1 MAARHDDI
9 RRFNNLL
16 IAATEVRLEDIA
28 DMWNSGAWKKQIFQ
42 RALRWGLVVELSQ
55 SYVDKVAPVSMY
67 INIAI
72 RLPPSPPL
80 IIHLIVRSSYISVY
94 LSPSLT
100 KMRSSYF

>member
-28 DMWNSGAWKKQIFQ
+28 NMWNSGAWKKQIFQ

-72 RLPPSPPL
+72 RLPPP
-80 IIHLIVRSSYISVY
+80 SYYPSHCPQFLYLCLSIS
-94 LSPSLT
+94 L
-100 KMRSSYF
+100 FNQNA

>member
-28 DMWNSGAWKKQIFQ
+28 NMWNSGAWKKQIFQ

-72 RLPPSPPL
+72 RLPPPPPPPPPL
-80 IIHLIVRSSYISVY
+80 LLSISLSAVPISLSIY
-94 LSPSLT
+94 LPL
-100 KMRSSYF
+100 

>member
-9 RRFNNLL
+9 RRFNDLL
-16 IAATEVRLEDIA
+16 VCATEVRLEDIA
-28 DMWNSGAWKKQIFQ
+28 RMWNGGLWKKQTFQ

-72 RLPPSPPL
+72 RLPPPP